1 MHRIALGVFIVL
13 VAFTAAHAPFTSAHA
28 YTVVDFV
35 TLNGVEYIRNSGEM
49 GRPLER
55 TDLGD
60 ELAVVAPGSTVVVSR
75 LPAGTRMYAV
85 RGYAK
90 SFRIAAVTLKDDEI
104 LLYQAWRNANA
115 KVGSDLYDIRGR
127 VQSID
132 VRREPSPDPAK
143 RKAVVIRAKGDVE
156 RLADMIT
163 KAPVAGA
170 QARSGSV
177 PWYWL
182 TFWLSDGT
190 TFGRGFFP
198 ETGQLTGGLTL
209 PPEFQATLERHLKE

>member
-1 MHRIALGVFIVL
+1 MTMYRLALGLFIVL
-13 VAFTAAHAPFTSAHA
+13 VSLTTAHA
-28 YTVVDFV
+28 YTIVDFV
-35 TLNGVEYIRNSGEM
+35 TFNGIDYIRNSGEM

-55 TDLGD
+55 ADLGD
-60 ELAVVAPGSTVVVSR
+60 ELAIVAPGSRVVVSR

-85 RGYAK
+85 RGYAQ
-90 SFRIAAVTLKDDEI
+90 SFRLAAVTVTGDDI
-104 LLYQAWRNANA
+104 LLYQAWRGASA

-132 VRREPSPDPAK
+132 VRREPSLDPAK
-143 RKAVVIRAKGDVE
+143 RKAVVIRAKGDVD

-163 KAPVAGA
+163 TAPVAGA
-170 QARSGSV
+170 QARTGTT

-198 ETGQLTGGLTL
+198 ETSQLTGGLTL
-209 PPEFQATLERHLKE
+209 PPEFQATIERHLND

>member
-1 MHRIALGVFIVL
+1 MHRVALALVIVL
-13 VAFTAAHAPFTSAHA
+13 VSLTAAHA

-35 TLNGVEYIRNSGEM
+35 TFNGIDYLRSSGEM

-60 ELAVVAPGSTVVVSR
+60 EVAVVAPGGTVVSR
-75 LPAGTRMYAV
+75 LPAGTRLHV
-85 RGYAK
+85 VKGYAK
-90 SFRIAAVTLKDDEI
+90 SFRIAAVPAKGDEI
-104 LLYQAWRNANA
+104 LLYQAWRNAGA

-156 RLADMIT
+156 RLADMIA
-163 KAPVAGA
+163 KAPVVGP
-170 QARSGSV
+170 QTRNGSV

-190 TFGRGFFP
+190 TFGRGYFP

-209 PPEFQATLERHLKE
+209 PPEFQATLERHLTE

>member
-1 MHRIALGVFIVL
+1 M
-13 VAFTAAHAPFTSAHA
+13 
-28 YTVVDFV
+28 YT
-35 TLNGVEYIRNSGEM
+35 
-49 GRPLER
+49 
-55 TDLGD
+55 
-60 ELAVVAPGSTVVVSR
+60 
-75 LPAGTRMYAV
+75 V

-90 SFRIAAVTLKDDEI
+90 SFRIAAVTVKDDEI
-104 LLYQAWRNANA
+104 LLYQAWRNASA

-132 VRREPSPDPAK
+132 VRREPSLDPAK
-143 RKAVVIRAKGDVE
+143 RKAVVIRAKADVE

-163 KAPVAGA
+163 SAPVAGA
-170 QARSGSV
+170 LARSGSV

-198 ETGQLTGGLTL
+198 ETSQLTGGLTL
-209 PPEFQATLERHLKE
+209 PPEFQATLERHLKD